1 MNDVQGTQLMAKGSI
16 AGVGRGNPL
25 ETGGGF
31 LCRGRLVA
39 LAALG
44 FVLLTAVVGCQTPQV
59 PQQAWER
66 SEDVYLREGDVVK
79 ITFPGAPNLD
89 ATQQIRRDGKISLA
103 MLGEITAAGLTPA
116 ELEKM
121 LLELYSTQ
129 LVSKEVVVSIVSS
142 SFSVFVTGAVLRP
155 GKITSDRPISVLE
168 AIMEAG
174 GPVYTK
180 ANLKSVAVIR
190 EEEGHVDHYR
200 LNVKVMLEG
209 KQSRPFYLKP
219 SDIIYVPERFSW
231 F

>member
-1 MNDVQGTQLMAKGSI
+1 MA
-16 AGVGRGNPL
+16 VM
-25 ETGGGF
+25 
-31 LCRGRLVA
+31 
-39 LAALG
+39 
-44 FVLLTAVVGCQTPQV
+44 GCQTSQV
-59 PQQAWER
+59 PQEAWER
-66 SEDVYLREGDVVK
+66 SEDIHLREGDAVK

-89 ATQQIRRDGKISLA
+89 TTQQIRRDGKISLA
-103 MLGEITAAGLTPA
+103 MLGEVTAAGLTPA
-116 ELEKM
+116 ELERM

-129 LVSKEVVVSIVSS
+129 LVSKEVVVSVVSS

-174 GPVYTK
+174 GPVYSK

-190 EEEGHVDHYR
+190 EEEGGVQHYR

-209 KQSRPFYLKP
+209 NQSRPFYLKP